1 MDKIT
6 HKMRLARWSKL
17 IQKCNVSGLSKK
29 QWCEQ
34 NQVDEKQ
41 FYYWQRRVREE
52 AYTIQASMAPT
63 DLSTGFVEV
72 PNVIKTAEPKYEC
85 GSSSATIHVN
95 GCMIE
100 IADSASDAFLRRLI
114 GALSY
119 VQ

>member
-6 HKMRLARWSKL
+6 HEVRLINWTKL
-17 IQKCNVSGLSKK
+17 IQECLSSGLSKK
-29 QWCEQ
+29 QWCLQ

-52 AYTIQASMAPT
+52 IYAEQVSATPVE
-63 DLSTGFVEV
+63 LSSSFVEV
-72 PNVIKTAEPKYEC
+72 PSLSKVEEPKFTNA
-85 GSSSATIHVN
+85 SAQIHVN
-95 GCMIE
+95 GCTIE
-100 IADSASDAFLRRLI
+100 ISDSASDEFLHRLL